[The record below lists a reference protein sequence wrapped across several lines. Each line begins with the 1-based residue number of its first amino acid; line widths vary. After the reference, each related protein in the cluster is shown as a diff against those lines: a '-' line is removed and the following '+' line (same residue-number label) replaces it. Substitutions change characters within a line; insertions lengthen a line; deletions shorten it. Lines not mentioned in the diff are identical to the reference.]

1 MTRNPD
7 PEVTVALEEE
17 SVRQDLAQ
25 FEPDPDG
32 IGSRDPTIETSG
44 LEAHAGADAH
54 QWIEWPD
61 EADESA
67 WAAAELRSFTGL

>member
-7 PEVTVALEEE
+7 PEVAAVLEEE

-32 IGSRDPTIETSG
+32 IGSRDPG
-44 LEAHAGADAH
+44 LEKSELEGHATAGAE

-61 EADESA
+61 AADESV
-67 WAAAELRSFTGL
+67 WAAAELRSFTGS